1 MINKKLQNELVELDD
16 SPALEGRAMLGE
28 RAVQGIPLAI
38 EAVIGRAKLTVSQI
52 SKLHQDDT
60 IHLDRDF
67 GDPVELKV
75 NGMTIGR
82 GEIVFNESSNAVGI
96 RIIEI
101 SPIAQ
106 R

>member
-1 MINKKLQNELVELDD
+1 MINKNLQDELAELDD
-16 SPALEGRAMLGE
+16 TALLEGRAMMSE

-38 EAVIGRAKLTVSQI
+38 EAVIGRTKLTVSQI

-60 IHLDRDF
+60 IHLDRNF

-75 NGMTIGR
+75 NGTVIGR
-82 GEIVFNESSNAVGI
+82 GEIVYDDSSNAIGI
-96 RIIEI
+96 KIIEI
-101 SPIAQ
+101 TPIAQ

>member
-1 MINKKLQNELVELDD
+1 MINRQLQNELVELD
-16 SPALEGRAMLGE
+16 EGVQFENRSVMSE

-60 IHLDRDF
+60 IHLDRNF
-67 GDPVELKV
+67 GEPVELKV
-75 NGMTIGR
+75 NGMVIGR
-82 GEIVFNESSNAVGI
+82 GEIVFDEATNAIGI
-96 RIIEI
+96 KIIEI
-101 SPIAQ
+101 TPIPA

>member
-1 MINKKLQNELVELDD
+1 MINKKLQDDLVEFDET
-16 SPALEGRAMLGE
+16 PALEDRAMMGE

-38 EAVIGRAKLTVSQI
+38 EAVIGRTKLTVSQI
-52 SKLHQDDT
+52 SKLHQNDM
-60 IHLDRDF
+60 IHLDRNF

-101 SPIAQ
+101 SPIGP